1 MGRYFLL
8 FLFFSV
14 SMVSFAQS
22 DIKVDKEKGNG
33 TGAGTGNSGV
43 PCSLDVLPTATLSG
57 ENLCVSFASACTSA
71 ISIIDMES
79 GYQVNSV
86 VTTTPKYTVNISIGA
101 LRPNVR
107 YRLLIEVDNEIFYGW
122 FQLE

>member
-1 MGRYFLL
+1 
-8 FLFFSV
+8 
-14 SMVSFAQS
+14 MVSFAQS
-22 DIKVDKEKGNG
+22 DIKIEKEKGNG
-33 TGAGTGNSGV
+33 TGTGNSGV

>member
-1 MGRYFLL
+1 MGRHLLL

-22 DIKVDKEKGNG
+22 DIKIEKEKGNG
-33 TGAGTGNSGV
+33 TGTGNSGV
-43 PCSLDVLPTATLSG
+43 PCSLDISPTATLSG

-79 GYQVNSV
+79 GCQVNSV

>member
-1 MGRYFLL
+1 MGRHFLL

-22 DIKVDKEKGNG
+22 DIKIEKEKGNG
-33 TGAGTGNSGV
+33 TGTGNSGV

-79 GYQVNSV
+79 GCQVNSV
-86 VTTTPKYTVNISIGA
+86 VTTTPKYTVNISIEA
-101 LRPNVR
+101 LLPNVR